1 VEAPLQNR
9 DDVRL
14 DEGSRA
20 ERGGSAN
27 GAASSD
33 VEAGALLSQR
43 LDAFGHAIDRYLKRR
58 LEAEPAPDE
67 LAGMLRYHLGW
78 VDATFRP
85 VRAEQ
90 GKRLRPAL
98 CLLVCEAAR
107 GRWQDAVPAAAAV
120 ELIHNFSLVHDDI
133 EDASPLR
140 RHRPT
145 LWHVW
150 GIPKAINAG
159 DALLVHAQLAL
170 ADLPVDA
177 ERRLRAI
184 ALLARASLRLCA
196 GQHGDLDA
204 PAATLPTLAQYYAM
218 IEGKTA
224 ALLAAAA
231 ELGALV
237 AGCDAPTQDAYGRL
251 GRELGVAFQLQDDLL
266 DVWGH
271 ADRTGKP
278 AREDLRNKKRSLPV
292 VLTATRA
299 SDEQRTE
306 LTGLL
311 EQDAPLA
318 AGQIAR
324 LVTMMEALDVPSV
337 GESLVRKHLLACLDS
352 LEVGAPAPA
361 GRALVGELIQLV
373 LGRDA

>member
-1 VEAPLQNR
+1 VEAPLQNQ

-14 DEGSRA
+14 DEGSRG
-20 ERGGSAN
+20 EPGRSAN
-27 GAASSD
+27 GAASTS
-33 VEAGALLSQR
+33 ESATLLSQR
-43 LDAFGHAIDRYLKRR
+43 LDAFGHAIDRYLQRR

-78 VDATFRP
+78 ADASFRP

-204 PAATLPTLAQYYAM
+204 AAAALPTLAQYYAM

-237 AGCDAPTQDAYGRL
+237 AGCDAATQEVYGRL

-292 VLTATRA
+292 VLAATRA
-299 SDEQRTE
+299 SGVQRTE
-306 LTGLL
+306 LAGLL
-311 EQDAPLA
+311 EQGAPLA
-318 AGQIAR
+318 ERQIGC
-324 LVTMMEALDVPSV
+324 LVTMMEALDVPRL
-337 GESLVRKHLLACLDS
+337 GDSLVRRHLQACLDS
-352 LEVGAPAPA
+352 LEVTAPAPA
-361 GRALVGELIQLV
+361 GRALLEELIQSV